1 MKKHMKTI
9 LAITIFACGTSV
21 FAGTPARWSAERAN
35 QWYANQPWMV
45 GCNFTPST
53 AINQLEMW
61 QADTFDLPTI
71 DRELGWAQAIG
82 FNTIRVFLHNLLWQ
96 QDSQGLIDRMD
107 KLLAV
112 AKKHHIRVMFVLFDS
127 CWDSNPQLG
136 KQREPRPFTHNSG
149 WMQSPGAQYLYHPG
163 RLDELKPYV
172 QGVVKHFRNDKRI
185 AFWDVFNE
193 PDNYNNSPDKDQ
205 QKIREQAC
213 EELLK
218 KTFAWAREMKPTQP
232 LSCGVFLT
240 QWDHPD
246 KLSPMEK
253 IQLGESDL
261 ITFHSYGKVTEVR
274 RCVGNL
280 RRYGRPVICTE
291 YMARPEGST
300 FDPILGFFQEEKVG
314 AFNWG
319 LVSGKTQTI
328 YPWESWTKPYTNE
341 PPLWFHD
348 IFRANG
354 MAYSAAETNYIR
366 QCTLRKP
373 AF

>member
-1 MKKHMKTI
+1 MKKHIKTI
-9 LAITIFACGTSV
+9 LAINLFACGISV
-21 FAGTPARWSAERAN
+21 SAGTPVRWTTERAN

-61 QADTFDLPTI
+61 QADTFDLPKI

-82 FNTIRVFLHNLLWQ
+82 FNTVRVFLHNLLWQ
-96 QDSQGLIDRMD
+96 QDSQGLIDRME
-107 KLLAV
+107 KLLTV
-112 AKKHHIRVMFVLFDS
+112 ADKHHIRVMFVLFDS

-149 WMQSPGAQYLYHPG
+149 WVQSPGSQYLYHPE

-218 KTFAWAREMKPTQP
+218 KTFAWAREMRPTQP

-261 ITFHSYGKVTEVR
+261 ITFHSYGKMPEVR

-328 YPWESWTKPYTNE
+328 YPWDSWTKPYTNE

-354 MAYSAAETNYIR
+354 RAYSSAETNYIR

>member
-9 LAITIFACGTSV
+9 FAIAIFACGTSV
-21 FAGTPARWSAERAN
+21 FAGTPARWTTERAN

-82 FNTIRVFLHNLLWQ
+82 FNTVRVFLHNLLWQ
-96 QDSQGLIDRMD
+96 QDSQGLIDRME
-107 KLLAV
+107 KLLTV
-112 AKKHHIRVMFVLFDS
+112 ADKHHIRVMFVLFDS

-136 KQREPRPFTHNSG
+136 KQREPSPFTHNSG
-149 WMQSPGAQYLYHPG
+149 WMQSPGSQYLYHPE
-163 RLDELKPYV
+163 RLDELKQYV

-354 MAYSAAETNYIR
+354 MAYSSAETNYIR
-366 QCTLRKP
+366 QCSLRKP